1 MEDSMDRLAW
11 QAAALGVTKSQTQL
25 STHVYVFPSHP
36 LLPPKF
42 IYSLIPPSSEKLL
55 RVQ

>member
-1 MEDSMDRLAW
+1 MDRLAW

-42 IYSLIPPSSEKLL
+42 IYSLIPPPSEKLL
-55 RVQ
+55 RAQ